1 MGMEQSVSF
10 AGRSVPSYV
19 GVRDFLGQRGFLLQM
34 GMIDGQLAFPDELPD
49 ENWRELRLRTS
60 QGMVTVRR
68 ESERLAFVTW
78 GNADAAMV
86 QAWNALVWAFAEVGA
101 GRIETAEGLLDARTY
116 RERVELPGELRS
128 DAAHD

>member
-10 AGRSVPSYV
+10 AGRTIPEYV
-19 GVRDFLGQRGFLLQM
+19 GVRDFLGQRGFPLQM
-34 GMIDGQLAFPDELPD
+34 GMIDGQLAFPDELPG

-68 ESERLAFVTW
+68 GSERLAFVTW

-101 GRIETAEGLLDARTY
+101 GRIETAEGLLEARTY
-116 RERVELPGELRS
+116 RERVDLPMELRS
-128 DAAHD
+128 DASHG